1 MIIYVNIR
9 QLGKKRNIISAVPF
23 DLPTQPANVR
33 ALIIAVVQVCVAAY
47 NERVRKGET
56 SIRPMTADSL
66 ADMESIGK
74 MAFGV
79 NHSGKLADEAPAIS
93 NALQSF
99 EDGLYR
105 VFHGQR
111 ELTSLDEGLS
121 LAEGD
126 EVTLIRLTMLTGS
139 IF

>member
-1 MIIYVNIR
+1 MIISVNLR
-9 QLGKKRNIISAVPF
+9 QLGRKRGVSAVPF
-23 DLPTQPANVR
+23 ELPGRVDTVR
-33 ALIIAVVQVCVAAY
+33 GLLTAMVTVCVAAY
-47 NERVRKGET
+47 NERVRRGE
-56 SIRPMTADSL
+56 SGVRPMTADSL

-74 MAFGV
+74 LAFGV
-79 NHSGKLADEAPAIS
+79 NHSGKLVDEAPAIS